1 LNKAID
7 LPLEKKMKDKKRTKE
22 QLVSELHELYQRN
35 AELESNLTTFKL
47 IEGTLKE
54 NAEIFHLLSEQS
66 LIGIAILQDHQFK
79 YLNQA
84 TSNIIGYSVDE
95 MMNWQP
101 KEYLNII
108 HPNDR
113 SLIIKKRTGKKNDVR
128 NYICRV
134 TSKQGKLKTT
144 EINSKSI
151 VFKNRPANFVTV
163 LDITEKQGTQKK
175 QRETVEF
182 IDKII
187 ESSMDGIAICDEK
200 GNIISINKALVKICK
215 FNKAELIGEH
225 ISILKPKDK
234 SIKTD
239 FLKKTKKLFEK
250 GFASYESIHEAKD
263 GSYINVECNSSM
275 IKNDEGDYIA
285 GISIIRDITKRK
297 QVEKALIKRELE
309 LKIKT
314 HNLEES
320 NIALKVLLNKR
331 AEDKIELEDKVL
343 SNIKELVL
351 PFLEKLKK
359 IHPSSRQA
367 EYLEIIELNLK
378 DIVSPFLQRLSS
390 QYYNFTPNEIKI
402 ANLIREGRTT
412 KEIAFLLNS
421 SLCAIDFHRHN
432 IRQKLGLKHQKINL
446 QSYLATLSQY

>member
-1 LNKAID
+1 
-7 LPLEKKMKDKKRTKE
+7 MKDKKRTKE

-35 AELESNLTTFKL
+35 AELESNLTTYKL

-84 TSNIIGYSVDE
+84 TSDIIGYSVDE

-134 TSKQGKLKTT
+134 TSKQGKIKTT
-144 EINSKSI
+144 EISSKFI

-163 LDITEKQGTQKK
+163 LDITEKQEAQKK

-182 IDKII
+182 IDKIV
-187 ESSMDGIAICDEK
+187 ESSIDGIAICDAK
-200 GNIISINKALVKICK
+200 GNIISVNKALTNICK

-239 FLKKTKKLFEK
+239 FLKKTKKLFAK

-285 GISIIRDITKRK
+285 GITIIRDITKRK
-297 QVEKALIKRELE
+297 KVEKALIKREQELE
-309 LKIKT
+309 LKT
-314 HNLEES
+314 HNLEQS
-320 NIALKVLLNKR
+320 NITLQVLLDKR
-331 AEDKIELEDKVL
+331 AQDKTDLEDKVL
-343 SNIKELVL
+343 ANIKELVF
-351 PFLEKLKK
+351 PFLEKLKQTRLSDK
-359 IHPSSRQA
+359 QTSYMKMIESS
-367 EYLEIIELNLK
+367 LK
-378 DIVSPFLQRLSS
+378 NVISPFLERLST
-390 QYYNFTPNEIKI
+390 QYYNFTPNEIKV
-402 ANLIREGRTT
+402 ANLIREGLTT
-412 KEIAFLLNS
+412 KEIASLLNS
-421 SLCAIDFHRHN
+421 STYAINFHRHN
-432 IRQKLGLKHQKINL
+432 IRQKLGLKHQKKNL
-446 QSYLATLSQY
+446 QSYLTTLS